1 MSKDKKNKKPEETKS
16 EQELTEQDL
25 ESTSGGVL
33 IGLNQPGLQQFP
45 KHIAIGKP
53 AMGDGSV
60 FPTDQR
66 NVKL

>member
-1 MSKDKKNKKPEETKS
+1 MGKDKKAKKTEQTKPA
-16 EQELTEQDL
+16 QELSEQDL
-25 ESTSGGVL
+25 ENTSGGVL
-33 IGLNQPGLQQFP
+33 IGLNQPGFQQFP